1 MFKAQPN
8 EDDEWINEE
17 EKKPDLTGL
26 KIQELVLNSDEEE
39 EREEQEVEEEDREEQ
54 EVEEEEREEQEV
66 EEGGET
72 KRTDKVWGKKR
83 AGRG

>member
-8 EDDEWINEE
+8 EDDEWINEK

-39 EREEQEVEEEDREEQ
+39 
-54 EVEEEEREEQEV
+54 
-66 EEGGET
+66 
-72 KRTDKVWGKKR
+72 
-83 AGRG
+83 

>member
-8 EDDEWINEE
+8 EDDEWIKEE

-39 EREEQEVEEEDREEQ
+39 EREEQEVEEERKGKN
-54 EVEEEEREEQEV
+54 RKLR
-66 EEGGET
+66 
-72 KRTDKVWGKKR
+72 KRGK
-83 AGRG
+83 GRTGS